1 MSVIDEVLS
10 ANEQYARNHQLAH
23 MSPVPKRHL
32 AILACMD
39 TRLFAAALGLDL
51 GDAHILR
58 NAGGIVTD
66 DVVRSLVVS
75 HYELGTEEFMIIN
88 HTDCGLMRKAEDDLR
103 RMVVNRSGSD
113 AVAPERFF
121 AFKDVD
127 ENVRHQL
134 QKMHS
139 HPWIP
144 KQVAVR
150 GFVYDVKTG
159 RLREVLL

>member
-1 MSVIDEVLS
+1 MSVIDEVVA
-10 ANEQYARNHQLAH
+10 ANEQYAKNHQLAH
-23 MSPVPKRHL
+23 MSPRPKRHL

-39 TRLFAAALGLDL
+39 TRLFAAALGLEL

-88 HTDCGLMRKAEDDLR
+88 HTDCGLMRKPEDELR
-103 RMVVNRSGSD
+103 RMVVSRSGSD

-121 AFKDVD
+121 AFADV
-127 ENVRHQL
+127 EQNVRHQL
-134 QKMHS
+134 QKLHS

-144 KQVAVR
+144 KQIAVR

-159 RLREVLL
+159 RLREVQL